1 MIFKTKHIFINLL
14 FLILILL
21 QACQLKEAKNKHGIV
36 FLENRAKKL
45 TINYSNTNDVIN
57 IIGQPHSTGIN
68 NQLNWIYIERV
79 FSRGKFHKLGKNVL
93 TSNNV
98 LVLTFD
104 KFGILKEKKFLNK
117 EDLNKL
123 SFSEEITENDLAKK
137 SFVEKFLNSI
147 KSKMYRNR

>member
-1 MIFKTKHIFINLL
+1 MIFKTKHIFIKFL
-14 FLILILL
+14 FLILIFL

-57 IIGQPHSTGIN
+57 IVGQPHSKSIN
-68 NQLNWIYIERV
+68 NEFSWIYIERV
-79 FSRGKFHKLGKNVL
+79 FSKGKFHKLGKNVL
-93 TSNNV
+93 TTSNV

-104 KFGILKEKKFLNK
+104 KFGILQEKKFLNK

-123 SFSEEITENDLAKK
+123 SFSNEITENDLAKK

-147 KSKMYRNR
+147 KSKMYRNK

>member
-1 MIFKTKHIFINLL
+1 MIFETKHIFIKLL
-14 FLILILL
+14 FLILIFL

-57 IIGQPHSTGIN
+57 IVGQPHSKSIN
-68 NQLNWIYIERV
+68 NEFSWIYIERV
-79 FSRGKFHKLGKNVL
+79 FSKGKFHKLGKNVL
-93 TSNNV
+93 TTSNV

-104 KFGILKEKKFLNK
+104 KFGILQEKKFLNK

-123 SFSEEITENDLAKK
+123 SFSDEITENDLAKK

-147 KSKMYRNR
+147 KSKMYRNK

>member
-21 QACQLKEAKNKHGIV
+21 QACQLKEAKNKHGIAY
-36 FLENRAKKL
+36 LENRAKKL
-45 TINYSNTNDVIN
+45 IINYSNTNDVIN
-57 IIGQPHSTGIN
+57 IVGQPHSKGIN
-68 NQLNWIYIERV
+68 NELNWIYIERV

-93 TSNNV
+93 TTNNV
-98 LVLTFD
+98 LVLTFN
-104 KFGILKEKKFLNK
+104 KFGILKEKKFLDK

-123 SFSEEITENDLAKK
+123 SFSNEITENDLAKK

-147 KSKMYRNR
+147 KSKMYRNK

>member
-1 MIFKTKHIFINLL
+1 MIFKTKHIFIKFL
-14 FLILILL
+14 FLILIFL

-57 IIGQPHSTGIN
+57 IVGQPHSKSIN
-68 NQLNWIYIERV
+68 NEFSWIYIERV
-79 FSRGKFHKLGKNVL
+79 FSKGKFHKLGKNVL
-93 TSNNV
+93 TTSNV

-123 SFSEEITENDLAKK
+123 SFSDEITENDLAKK

-147 KSKMYRNR
+147 KSKMYRNK

>member
-1 MIFKTKHIFINLL
+1 MIFKTKHIFIKFL
-14 FLILILL
+14 FLILIFL

-57 IIGQPHSTGIN
+57 IVGQPHSKSIN
-68 NQLNWIYIERV
+68 NEFSWIYIERV
-79 FSRGKFHKLGKNVL
+79 FSKGKFHKLGKNVL
-93 TSNNV
+93 TTSNV

-104 KFGILKEKKFLNK
+104 KFGILQEKKFLNK

-123 SFSEEITENDLAKK
+123 SFSDEITENDLAKK

-147 KSKMYRNR
+147 KSKMYRNK